1 MKTYD
6 RKIWDQKMKWQK
18 SIWILD
24 CPFCNDTDWLIIW
37 QWKYLN
43 IRMNKYPYKWMN
55 NHLLL
60 IPNKHVELT
69 KDLTIQ
75 EYSEMKEAE
84 SFLSNYYKWVDYFSL
99 IRQTNWWKSI
109 RHLHYHYLPG
119 KLPSSDL
126 EKILK

>member
-1 MKTYD
+1 
-6 RKIWDQKMKWQK
+6 
-18 SIWILD
+18 
-24 CPFCNDTDWLIIW
+24 
-37 QWKYLN
+37 
-43 IRMNKYPYKWMN
+43 MN